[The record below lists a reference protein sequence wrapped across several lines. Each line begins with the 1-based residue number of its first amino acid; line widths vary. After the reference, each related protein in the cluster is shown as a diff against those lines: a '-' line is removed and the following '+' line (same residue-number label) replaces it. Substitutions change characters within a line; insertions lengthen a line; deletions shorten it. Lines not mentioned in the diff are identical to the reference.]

1 LTSILLFSILYTE
14 GDERDPNR
22 KEDKTMRKNW
32 RVWVLYDKD
41 GNELARGRKK
51 DVMGKWYVRCVY
63 GGIFTDEL
71 YRTSELLEG

>member
-1 LTSILLFSILYTE
+1 
-14 GDERDPNR
+14 
-22 KEDKTMRKNW
+22 MRKNW